1 MSRLYFKI
9 CTKKNLDFYILS
21 YRLTPTV
28 HYPTPIDE
36 GVKVARYVIDNYQ
49 EFAIDP
55 TLVFLCGDSA
65 GMSDFSIFISVDF
78 CLFYRW

>member
-1 MSRLYFKI
+1 M
-9 CTKKNLDFYILS
+9 DFYILS
-21 YRLTPTV
+21 YRLTPNV

-49 EFAIDP
+49 EFSIDP

-78 CLFYRW
+78 CLF